1 MHWKKNQPNDYHSG
15 ITVYARLC
23 ECGSEKGEEKE
34 MEEKNFIR
42 MTDDGAKCV
51 AVLG

>member
-1 MHWKKNQPNDYHSG
+1 VWERKQKKKD
-15 ITVYARLC
+15 T
-23 ECGSEKGEEKE
+23 KEKE

-42 MTDDGAKCV
+42 MTDDGAKCI

>member
-1 MHWKKNQPNDYHSG
+1 MLD
-15 ITVYARLC
+15 C
-23 ECGSEKGEEKE
+23 ECGSAKKKKTDTKEKE

-42 MTDDGAKCV
+42 MTDDGAKCI

>member
-1 MHWKKNQPNDYHSG
+1 MLD
-15 ITVYARLC
+15 C
-23 ECGSEKGEEKE
+23 ECGSKKKKVRKKNEEKE